1 MPTEQLPAPA
11 AAEEFAEEDCPREN
25 AVAAKVVKRWVKV
38 VPERVKVLL
47 VAGSPTWD
55 FQYVRSALGR
65 LAEMEVKDVVLD
77 PVYPRL
83 PMTPKEIL
91 SQDVIVLFDVPVAA
105 LDEKQWDA
113 VLRMAQVT
121 GGSVILVAGD
131 AHLPAEYSRLPST
144 AAMLPFLPTFRAPW
158 STWLGPAPAFH
169 FVPAPDAEGVDFLKL
184 PHEPAQAGDRSRR
197 RRRLPPDDGDSSRLR
212 VSPGERDAG
221 EPPPPRRWEEL
232 PGCLR
237 FLQLP
242 ETRSK
247 DFKPQ
252 AQVLLVEEES
262 RLPVLTEMR
271 LGAGR
276 AFFMGFNDTWRW
288 RFKVGGRDQ
297 DHFWRELIQHASED
311 PYFVH
316 DGSLALDVDNVWA
329 HPNGKILVRAR
340 ITEEEHGPQTAYM
353 LQVLRD
359 HKRISEHPLTPT
371 GPAGGGR
378 FGATL
383 SLPAGEY
390 EIRWTAAGQGHAAH
404 TVTIAVHIGGTSEE
418 ELADLSGHPD
428 TLRKLADATGGEF
441 LTLEQV
447 GRLPERLAAAGDA
460 RSRYAELPL
469 WDSPY
474 LFALVV
480 GCLGAEWALRKR
492 VGLA

>member
-1 MPTEQLPAPA
+1 
-11 AAEEFAEEDCPREN
+11 
-25 AVAAKVVKRWVKV
+25 
-38 VPERVKVLL
+38 
-47 VAGSPTWD
+47 
-55 FQYVRSALGR
+55 
-65 LAEMEVKDVVLD
+65 
-77 PVYPRL
+77 
-83 PMTPKEIL
+83 
-91 SQDVIVLFDVPVAA
+91 
-105 LDEKQWDA
+105 
-113 VLRMAQVT
+113 
-121 GGSVILVAGD
+121 VILVAGD
-131 AHLPAEYSRLPST
+131 AHLPAEYAKLPST
-144 AAMLPFLPTFRAPW
+144 AAMLPFLPAFRAPW

-169 FVPAPDAEGVDFLKL
+169 FVPAPDAEGVDFLRL
-184 PHEPAQAGDRSRR
+184 PKEAAIGPAVEGAPA
-197 RRRLPPDDGDSSRLR
+197 PPDDIAPAVPRE
-212 VSPGERDAG
+212 GEGA
-221 EPPPPRRWEEL
+221 EPAPPRRWEEL

-242 ETRSK
+242 DIHSK
-247 DFKPQ
+247 EFKPQ
-252 AQVLLVEEES
+252 ARALLVEEES

-276 AFFMGFNDTWRW
+276 AFFMGFNETWRW
-288 RFKVGGRDQ
+288 RYKAGGRDQ

-316 DGSLALDVDNVWA
+316 DGPLALDVDNVWA
-329 HPNGKILVRAR
+329 HPSDKIHVRAR
-340 ITEEEHGPQTAYM
+340 ITEHEHGPQTTHM

-359 HKRISEHPLTPT
+359 HQRISEVPLNPA

-383 SLPAGEY
+383 TLPAGEY
-390 EIRWTAAGQGHAAH
+390 EIRWSVGQGRGAH
-404 TVTIAVHIGGTSEE
+404 TVSIAVHIGGTSEE

-428 TLRKLADATGGEF
+428 STGGEF
-441 LTLEQV
+441 FTLEQV